1 MFCCFLQSLKLLRM
15 DTKINLRIDEYLKET
30 IEEYALDEGKNLSE
44 YIRDVLSDHVGIH
57 KNYEENENCSI
68 PSVYYFDRKN
78 DYEKSYEFTYLL
90 TWLFCKYMFPVDTNS
105 KNLISALKRSVE
117 LVISES
123 SFSQELKMEF
133 VKVLN
138 DINRFLVESDYE
150 GKQFYFSVYNHQYSF
165 NYQML
170 MNEIWSK
177 K

>member
-1 MFCCFLQSLKLLRM
+1 MS
-15 DTKINLRIDEYLKET
+15 TKINLRIDEYLKET
-30 IEEYALDEGKNLSE
+30 LEEYALDDGKNLSE

-57 KNYEENENCSI
+57 KNYEENENCNI
-68 PSVYYFDRKN
+68 PSVVYLDMNN
-78 DYEKSYEFTYLL
+78 DYEKSYDFTYLL

-105 KNLISALKRSVE
+105 KNIIRGLKQKVE
-117 LVISES
+117 KVINES

-138 DINRFLVESDYE
+138 DMNRFLVESDYE
-150 GKQFYFSVYNHQYSF
+150 GKQFYFSIYNNQSSF
-165 NYQML
+165 NYNLL